1 MRVRRSALPALLV
14 LLAAV
19 PLVGCGDD
27 EEDRVARPAPCAT
40 AAADQ
45 RITVT
50 PRSAR
55 PAAVITVRGTGWVPE
70 ADVTLLEG
78 PPRSEADPV
87 AEVRTDA
94 DGTFRADLVVSALQR
109 PGARV
114 VLACR
119 CECRVQARASY
130 VVSGS

>member
-1 MRVRRSALPALLV
+1 MGLRRSAALALLV
-14 LLAAV
+14 AGVLA
-19 PLVGCGDD
+19 GCGDD
-27 EEDRVARPAPCAT
+27 DDEDRATRPAPCAT

-45 RITVT
+45 RISVAPRTV
-50 PRSAR
+50 R
-55 PAAVITVRGTGWVPE
+55 PAAAITVRGSGWAPD

-94 DGTFRADLVVSALQR
+94 DGTFRAELVVSALQR
-109 PGARV
+109 PGERV

-119 CECRVQARASY
+119 CACRVQARATY
-130 VVSGS
+130 AVIGS